1 MYNIRLYVRAR
12 VRHVLKNVR
21 LAVASD
27 FADDPQRRARQVNNI
42 KFVDAVATAAA
53 ATDPFIIKHA

>member
-1 MYNIRLYVRAR
+1 
-12 VRHVLKNVR
+12 

-27 FADDPQRRARQVNNI
+27 FADDPQRRARQANNI
-42 KFVDAVATAAA
+42 KFVVVVAVATAAAAA